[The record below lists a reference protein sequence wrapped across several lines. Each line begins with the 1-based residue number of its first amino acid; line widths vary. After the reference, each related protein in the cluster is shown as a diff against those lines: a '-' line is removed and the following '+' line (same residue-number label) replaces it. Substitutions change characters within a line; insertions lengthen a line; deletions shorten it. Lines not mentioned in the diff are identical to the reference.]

1 MIRVALV
8 NDLQLAIRSLRHAL
22 AGAANIEIAWTAADG
37 RQAVERCRE
46 DRPDVVLMDMVMPHM
61 DGATATRRI
70 MRECPCPIL
79 VTTVSITDNIDQV
92 YEALGG
98 GAIDA
103 VQTPHFSRQGK
114 LEGAAEL
121 VAKIRQILRI
131 ADVSVPH
138 TAPPTM
144 VASAPAP
151 RARLL
156 PLVAIGSSTGG
167 PLALKTLLCGLPN
180 AGRYGIVIVQHLG
193 AVFVPGLARWLTS
206 ETGHAVTAALPGTQ
220 PQAGGI
226 YLARTSD
233 HLVLDQS
240 GRFQYVREPL
250 DAVIRPSVDVL
261 FNALVDKPVQAGVAV
276 LLTGM
281 GSDGADGLGR
291 LRAAGWLTI
300 AQDQDTSVVWGMPG
314 KAVQQEAACLVLPIT
329 EIAGAVHGAMAR
341 HGHAAMHD
349 QN

>member
-8 NDLQLAIRSLRHAL
+8 NDLQLAIRALRHAL

-37 RQAVERCRE
+37 RQALERCRE
-46 DRPDVVLMDMVMPHM
+46 DRPDVVLMDMVMPNM
-61 DGATATRRI
+61 DGVAATRRI

-92 YEALGG
+92 YEALGV

-121 VAKIRQILRI
+121 VAKIQRILRI
-131 ADVSVPH
+131 ADISVPH
-138 TAPPTM
+138 AAPPPIE
-144 VASAPAP
+144 SA
-151 RARLL
+151 RVTRERLP

-193 AVFVPGLARWLTS
+193 EVFVPGLARWLTS
-206 ETGHAVTAALPGTQ
+206 ETGHAVTEALPGTQ
-220 PQAGGI
+220 PQAGSI

-250 DAVIRPSVDVL
+250 EAVIRPSVDIL
-261 FNALVDKPVQAGVAV
+261 FNSLVDKPVQAGVAV

-341 HGHAAMHD
+341 RGRAAIHD